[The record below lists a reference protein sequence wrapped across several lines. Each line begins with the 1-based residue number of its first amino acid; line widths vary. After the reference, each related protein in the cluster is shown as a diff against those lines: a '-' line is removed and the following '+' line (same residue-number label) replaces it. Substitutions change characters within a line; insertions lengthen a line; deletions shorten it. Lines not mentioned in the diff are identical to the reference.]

1 MAEFEDAGNGGS
13 STAPVKIGVIGL
25 GRFGRLHAL
34 TLAALAEAELV
45 ALVARRQASLDA
57 LRTELPGIPGW
68 TDLDRAIEDSAA
80 DAWVVACTTASH
92 VAVTRRLLQ
101 AGRAVLLEKPISDEL
116 DEARSL
122 EPLVR
127 PDSSNLMIGHIVL
140 FNSEFRQLRDEAAR
154 RGPIAHIDCVRHRP
168 ADIVEKFPGENP
180 LHAAMVHDLYAVQVL
195 VGRAEPAAFSA
206 QYHRTG
212 SGAVDLALAQLR
224 WDDGPLA
231 SFASSYLT
239 PPGMPP
245 RGFDRMEVF
254 GDGWAA
260 RIEPNPRPVVV
271 WDAAARWPM
280 PLEIRAESGS
290 ATGMMAEEL
299 RCFCRV
305 VRGVEPVPVG
315 ATFADAIQVQRWMD
329 RLDGLARNSG

>member
-1 MAEFEDAGNGGS
+1 MID
-13 STAPVKIGVIGL
+13 PVKTGVVGL

-34 TLAALAEAELV
+34 TLASLAEAEVV

-57 LRTELPGIPGW
+57 VEPELPGVPGW
-68 TDLDRAIEDSAA
+68 TDLDRAIAESPAE
-80 DAWVVACTTASH
+80 AWVVACTTASH
-92 VAVTRRLLQ
+92 VSVASRLLQ
-101 AGRAVLLEKPISDEL
+101 AGKTVLLEKPIADDL
-116 DEARSL
+116 DEACRL

-127 PDSSNLMIGHIVL
+127 AESSNLMIGHIVL
-140 FNSEFRQLRDEAAR
+140 FNSEFRQLRDEVRR

-180 LHAAMVHDLYAVQVL
+180 LHAAMVHDLYATQVL
-195 VGRAEPAAFSA
+195 LGREEPASFSA
-206 QYHRTG
+206 QYHRTK
-212 SGAVDLALAQLR
+212 SGAVDLALAQLVWER
-224 WDDGPLA
+224 GPVA
-231 SFASSYLT
+231 SFAASYLT
-239 PPGMPP
+239 PAGMPP

-260 RIEPNPRPVVV
+260 RIDPNPRPIVV
-271 WDAAARWPM
+271 WDSAAHWPM
-280 PLEIRAESGS
+280 PLEIRTDYGS

-305 VRGVEPVPVG
+305 VRGLEPVPIG

-329 RLDGLARNSG
+329 RLASSARDAE